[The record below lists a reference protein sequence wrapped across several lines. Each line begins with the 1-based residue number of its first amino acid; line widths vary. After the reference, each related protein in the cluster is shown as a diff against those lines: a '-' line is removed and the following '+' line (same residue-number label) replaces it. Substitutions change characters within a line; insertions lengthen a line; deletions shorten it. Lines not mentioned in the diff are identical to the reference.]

1 MPPSG
6 SRPAPAPVPTALL
19 PLPKKDRPL
28 FGFRVEAEWKDL
40 RKAKGQNL
48 SWEDIQKKP
57 HLTNT
62 TFFTTN
68 GWNMSRAAWA
78 RHQKRPVRDRG
89 LAVEADA
96 HLRWDMAQ
104 PSPFISFFS
113 SYERVLRFRET
124 LIMNKQAFNIVI
136 IAVWLRDEDE
146 LYDASEMAKYFK
158 YKETANYKDEYLVY
172 DSISVNQTIGAFGK
186 LYPEVPRAVEGFV
199 GADGRP
205 VRRNPSPVRGNL
217 DKGKVVLSA
226 VGKQVQIDFP
236 LDYAKD
242 VNGKAWPAAD
252 VTAMF
257 MKEFCSPFVKD
268 QKFLEM
274 MRAVLVL
281 RMARYEVAIQETA
294 TSWNLSIWD
303 GRAKSWGPFGAIS
316 KR

>member
-1 MPPSG
+1 MPP
-6 SRPAPAPVPTALL
+6 RPNPAPQ

-48 SWEDIQKKP
+48 SWEELQRRP

-78 RHQKRPVRDRG
+78 RSQRRPVQDRG
-89 LAVEADA
+89 LRVEADA

-113 SYERVLRFRET
+113 SYERVLRFRDT

-146 LYDASEMAKYFK
+146 VYDASALARYCGH
-158 YKETANYKDEYLVY
+158 TDLTNYRDEYLVY

-186 LYPEVPRAVEGFV
+186 LYPEVPPAVEGFV

-205 VRRNPSPVRGNL
+205 VRRNPSPVRGRM
-217 DKGKVVLSA
+217 DKGKVLLTTA
-226 VGKQVQIDFP
+226 AGRQVQIDFP
-236 LDYAKD
+236 MDYARD
-242 VNGKAWPAAD
+242 SNGAAWPAGD
-252 VTAMF
+252 VTKRF
-257 MKEFCSPFVKD
+257 MDGFCSPLVRDK
-268 QKFLEM
+268 KFLEM

-281 RMARYEVAIQETA
+281 RMARHEVFIQETA
-294 TSWNLSIWD
+294 NSWQLLTYD
-303 GRAKSWGPFGAIS
+303 GRAKNWVPFGVPIA

>member
-1 MPPSG
+1 MSRRPSP
-6 SRPAPAPVPTALL
+6 SPALQ
-19 PLPKKDRPL
+19 PLPKDKRPL

-48 SWEDIQKKP
+48 SWEDLQRRP

-78 RHQKRPVRDRG
+78 RSQRRPVQDRG

-146 LYDASEMAKYFK
+146 LYDASALASYLGHRDL
-158 YKETANYKDEYLVY
+158 TNYKDEYLVY

-186 LYPEVPRAVEGFV
+186 LYPEVPPAVEGFV

-205 VRRNPSPVRGNL
+205 VRRNPSPVRGRL
-217 DKGKVVLSA
+217 DKGKVTLTPIA
-226 VGKQVQIDFP
+226 GRQVQIDFP

-242 VNGKAWPAAD
+242 AHGRAWPAAD
-252 VTAMF
+252 VTRAF
-257 MKEFCSPFVKD
+257 MDEFCSPMVRD
-268 QKFLEM
+268 RKFLEM

-294 TSWNLSIWD
+294 TSWNLLTYD
-303 GRAKSWGPFGAIS
+303 GRRRAWGAFGAVS